1 MCKHTQIT
9 PDGKYRGVIYERHN
23 KISGK
28 SYVGKTN
35 NERKRK
41 YDWNE
46 DNAGC
51 YGGKKIT
58 AARKEYGTG
67 PDVWEYS
74 VLEEV
79 FSDTQEELDSKL
91 KERETH
97 WIREKNSVEN
107 GYNGSYG
114 DGNLGIKF
122 DEDRRNSM
130 KGKRHTQETK
140 EKISKAHLGLKHTKE
155 TKEKISRKLKGLKR
169 TEEQR
174 KAQSERMKGHVP
186 KEATAA
192 AKESVKKNGGYWKN
206 HPIPPEARANMKI
219 AQQKRGITTTVTF
232 PDGHEETFQTML
244 DASKTTGVGVGSIH
258 RFMKTSGTTRK
269 GFKFRKA
276 A

>member
-1 MCKHTQIT
+1 MVKHPEIT
-9 PDGKYRGVIYERHN
+9 PDGKYRGVIYERKN
-23 KISGK
+23 KITGK
-28 SYVGKTN
+28 SYIGKTN

-46 DNAGC
+46 ENTSC
-51 YGGKKIT
+51 YGGKKIM
-58 AARKEYGTG
+58 AARKEFGTG
-67 PDVWEYS
+67 PDIWEYS

-79 FSDTQEELDSKL
+79 LSDTQEELDSKL

-107 GYNGSYG
+107 GYNYSYG

-130 KGKRHTQETK
+130 KGKRHTEETK
-140 EKISKAHLGLKHTKE
+140 KKISKAHLGRKHTEE
-155 TKEKISRKLKGLKR
+155 TKAKISKKLKGLKR

-174 KAQSERMKGHVP
+174 KAQSERMKGRVP
-186 KEATAA
+186 KATAA
-192 AKESVKKNGGYWKN
+192 AKEWVKKNGGYWKN
-206 HPIPPEARANMKI
+206 HPIPPEARANMKK
-219 AQQKRGITTTVTF
+219 AQQNRGIATIVKF
-232 PDGHEETFQTML
+232 PDGHEETFPTML
-244 DASKTTGVGVGSIH
+244 DASKTTGIGVGSIH
-258 RFMKTSGTTRK
+258 RFMKTSGTTRN